1 MTPPHHRSESD
12 PRAFGFA
19 AVMLCVLLAT
29 ISVFIVFAPNTV
41 PGHIGS
47 NGTIGS
53 WSSKALVLTAVIPVS
68 LLISVGFMI
77 RPLWESLPLSLVQMP
92 FVFFKSFWI
101 AEGRTDYVYA
111 RMLEFLRILSGLCS
125 GFFTALLWMD
135 LWAAAGLPVPAHLQQ
150 FVFVSLAAALIAA
163 VVRNYR
169 SLHPSQWTPESD

>member
-1 MTPPHHRSESD
+1 MTPPQHRSEPV

-19 AVMLCVLLAT
+19 VVMVCVLLVT
-29 ISVFIVFAPNTV
+29 IFVFIVFAPSTI
-41 PGHIGS
+41 PGHIGAD
-47 NGTIGS
+47 GTIGS
-53 WSSKALVLTAVIPVS
+53 WSSKARVLTAVIPIS
-68 LLISVGFMI
+68 LLISIGFMI
-77 RPLWESLPLSLVQMP
+77 RPLWESLPLPFAQMP

-135 LWAAAGLPVPAHLQQ
+135 LWATAGLPVPAHLQQ
-150 FVFVSLAAALIAA
+150 FVFVSLTAALIAA

>member
-1 MTPPHHRSESD
+1 
-12 PRAFGFA
+12 
-19 AVMLCVLLAT
+19 MLCVLLAT
-29 ISVFIVFAPNTV
+29 IFVFAPNTV

-111 RMLEFLRILSGLCS
+111 RMLEFLRILSGLSS
-125 GFFTALLWMD
+125 GFFTALMWMD